1 MIVTMKDIWALPM
14 IRKNFPDDVEKRGF
28 NLHFVESLERKDLLN
43 AVPELKSKGIA
54 SVVGLGGG
62 QAIDVAKF
70 FAWKLGCTL
79 FQVPTAL
86 TVDAPWGHRA
96 AVRDDGVVRY
106 VGYAVPEAIY
116 IDYDVL
122 QSAPKELI
130 LSGIGDV
137 LCFHTAHW
145 DWKLA
150 DKKGKAGNFPF
161 DKAMADQAY
170 GVLENLLT
178 HSKDIKALNDKG
190 IKALVTALRYG
201 GVLYLSDPADQPLK
215 VKRERER

>member
-1 MIVTMKDIWALPM
+1 MKDVWDLPIIQKNFPPEKMKDIS
-14 IRKNFPDDVEKRGF
+14 V
-28 NLHFVESLERKDLLN
+28 HFVESLERHDLIKD
-43 AVPELKSKGIA
+43 AATWKSKGIA
-54 SVVGLGGG
+54 SVAGLGGG

-70 FAWKLGCTL
+70 IAWNLRCPL

-116 IDYDVL
+116 IDYDIL

-150 DKKGKAGNFPF
+150 DKRGKAGAWPY
-161 DKAMADQAY
+161 DEAVADQAY
-170 GVLENLLT
+170 RVLETLLT
-178 HSKDIKALNDKG
+178 YSKDIKALNDQG

-201 GVLYLSDPADQPLK
+201 GIHV
-215 VKRERER
+215 VGE

>member
-1 MIVTMKDIWALPM
+1 MKGIS
-14 IRKNFPDDVEKRGF
+14 V
-28 NLHFVESLERKDLLN
+28 HFVESLERDDLIKD
-43 AVPELKSKGIA
+43 AATWKSKGIA
-54 SVVGLGGG
+54 SVVGIGGG

-70 FAWKLGCTL
+70 FAFKFGCPL

-96 AVRDDGVVRY
+96 AVRDEGVVRY

-116 IDYDVL
+116 IDYDII

-150 DKKGKAGNFPF
+150 DKRGKAGAWPY
-161 DKAMADQAY
+161 DKAVADQAY
-170 GVLENLLT
+170 RVLETLLT

-201 GVLYLSDPADQPLK
+201 GNMYT
-215 VKRERER
+215 